1 MADNPNSIHFP
12 GLNNLR
18 FIAAMG
24 VLIFHVELKKQLLGF
39 KFHFMDQLINLGD
52 VSVTLFFVLSGFL
65 ITYLL
70 LAERK
75 QTDTIAIKKFYTR
88 RILRIWPL
96 YYLIL
101 ILGFFVLPNIAIFQI
116 PTSGLVNTGD
126 TIQLSLFFLLFA
138 NIGFIVYGNVA
149 YIDQTWSVAV
159 EEQFY
164 LVWPFIIKIFKRILP
179 ALLFIIILFGLLRIF
194 FTHLFYKAEIYHYF
208 YWFFKYTRIDTMAI
222 GGLFAYMLFN
232 NYRRTLVLIY
242 NIYVQIIT
250 VILLLILLFSGYPLP
265 YIHQQVYALLFGIVI
280 INAAANGRSLLSG
293 KVKALD
299 YFGKISYGI
308 YMYHN
313 IMVVLSLKLCAWYF
327 NPSSTLFLITSYL
340 VAIVLTLLI
349 SHLSYRYFE
358 RFFLSL
364 KKKFTVVSSSS

>member
-1 MADNPNSIHFP
+1 MTDNPYSIHFP

-24 VLIFHVELKKQLLGF
+24 VLIFHIELKKQLLGF
-39 KFHFMDQLINLGD
+39 KFYCMHQLINLGD

-75 QTDTIAIKKFYTR
+75 QTGTVAVKKFYTR

-101 ILGFFVLPNIAIFQI
+101 ILGFFVLPNISIFQI
-116 PTSGLVNTGD
+116 PTSGLINTGD

-138 NIGFIVYGNVA
+138 NIGFIIYGNVA

-164 LVWPFIIKIFKRILP
+164 LVWPFIIKLFKRILP
-179 ALLFIIILFGLLRIF
+179 ALIFIILLFGLLRIV
-194 FTHLFYKAEIYHYF
+194 FTHLFYKAETYHSF

-222 GGLFAYMLFN
+222 GGLFAYSLFN
-232 NYRRTLVLIY
+232 SYEKITTLLY
-242 NIYVQIIT
+242 NKYLQLLAIF
-250 VILLLILLFSGYPLP
+250 LLILLLVKGYTLP
-265 YIHQQVYALLFGIVI
+265 YVHQQVYAVLFGIVI
-280 INAAANGRSLLSG
+280 INAAANQKSLLYL
-293 KVKALD
+293 KVWGLN
-299 YFGKISYGI
+299 YLGKISYGV

-313 IMVVLSLKLCAWYF
+313 IMVVLALKVCAHYF
-327 NPSSTLFLITSYL
+327 STSSALFLVTSYL
-340 VAIVLTLLI
+340 VAILLTLFI
-349 SHLSYRYFE
+349 SHLSYWYFE
-358 RFFLSL
+358 RLFLSL
-364 KKKFTVVSSSS
+364 KNKFTVVGSTN